1 MKKLIIILLTLIS
14 VTSYSQRNTLGS
26 FTYTNGYFEIKVT
39 DTLGKELGH
48 IYYDANDYR
57 LNQINSKIVIDWFS
71 TYFFKKYW
79 ETSGLA
85 TNMIMSNMDSVG
97 RVIDTIRMRDNKK
110 AFDSLYNYWEN
121 K

>member
-1 MKKLIIILLTLIS
+1 MKQLLIILFILIS
-14 VTSYSQRNTLGS
+14 VTAYSQRNTLGS

-57 LNQINSKIVIDWFS
+57 LNQINAKIVIDWFS

-110 AFDSLYNYWEN
+110 AFDSLYNYWDN
-121 K
+121 R

>member
-1 MKKLIIILLTLIS
+1 MKQLLIILFILIS
-14 VTSYSQRNTLGS
+14 VCAYSQRNTLGS
-26 FTYTNGYFEIKVT
+26 FTYTNGFFEIKVT

-57 LNQINSKIVIDWFS
+57 LNQINAKIVIDWFS

-110 AFDSLYNYWEN
+110 AFDSLYNYWDN
-121 K
+121 R

>member
-1 MKKLIIILLTLIS
+1 MKQLLIILLTIVS
-14 VTSYSQRNTLGS
+14 VTAYSQRNTLGS
-26 FTYTNGYFEIKVT
+26 FTYTNGYFGIKVT

-110 AFDSLYNYWEN
+110 AFDSLCNYWDN
-121 K
+121 R

>member
-1 MKKLIIILLTLIS
+1 MKQLLIILFILIS
-14 VTSYSQRNTLGS
+14 VCAYSQRNTLGS
-26 FTYTNGYFEIKVT
+26 FTYTNGYFGIKVT

-97 RVIDTIRMRDNKK
+97 RVIDTAQMRISKQ
-110 AFDSLYNYWEN
+110 AFDSLSNYWEN